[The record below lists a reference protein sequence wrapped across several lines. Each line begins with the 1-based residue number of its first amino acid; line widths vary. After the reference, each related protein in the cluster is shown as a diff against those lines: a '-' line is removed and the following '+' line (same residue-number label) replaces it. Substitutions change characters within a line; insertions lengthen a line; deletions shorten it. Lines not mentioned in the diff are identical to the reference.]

1 MGERLSVA
9 GSRLLGGLAPLK
21 RRGAV
26 AVCLSVTRGALP
38 SSPALPAEGPASLP
52 RFSVVAFT
60 RLGAPETT
68 LSFSAFSGR
77 LGSWRGPPSGGH
89 PHPAARGLGTG
100 CRENVPPGRAGDQR
114 PGAAGADAAWEAR
127 AAGWGRRH
135 QGHQGHQGHVCL
147 RSRPR
152 PHRPR
157 GPSTASASGS
167 GRRAARASH
176 TQDSNVLGA
185 TLIIWKR
192 TSKINFRNIPFK
204 PRIRKYRINS

>member
-1 MGERLSVA
+1 MQGTAQDIGAPISRAPCSRHRAETVGERLSVA
-9 GSRLLGGLAPLK
+9 GSRLPGGSAPLK

-100 CRENVPPGRAGDQR
+100 CRENVPAWQSGRPATRSRGR
-114 PGAAGADAAWEAR
+114 RRGLGGPSSRVGAEAPGAPGAPGAR
-127 AAGWGRRH
+127 VPAVTAPPTPP
-135 QGHQGHQGHVCL
+135 L
-147 RSRPR
+147 RP
-152 PHRPR
+152 
-157 GPSTASASGS
+157 
-167 GRRAARASH
+167 
-176 TQDSNVLGA
+176 
-185 TLIIWKR
+185 
-192 TSKINFRNIPFK
+192 
-204 PRIRKYRINS
+204 